1 MEDHPLF
8 AELLATPAPSR
19 PVIKRQVR
27 VVNKVDGDGNS
38 TIIFVDRTPGAH
50 ALAQA
55 VDMVASGA
63 IPMKPVT
70 RGADHLVWFI
80 SSGDG
85 GDDDRKTAAQA
96 KVALLRELRRV

>member
-8 AELLATPAPSR
+8 AELLAAPAPV
-19 PVIKRQVR
+19 VIKRQVR

-50 ALAQA
+50 ALAHA
-55 VDMVASGA
+55 AEMVTSGA
-63 IPMKPVT
+63 ISTTPVT

>member
-8 AELLATPAPSR
+8 AELLAAPAP
-19 PVIKRQVR
+19 VVLKRQVR

-55 VDMVASGA
+55 ADMVTT
-63 IPMKPVT
+63 KPVT
-70 RGADHLVWFI
+70 RGTDHLVWFI